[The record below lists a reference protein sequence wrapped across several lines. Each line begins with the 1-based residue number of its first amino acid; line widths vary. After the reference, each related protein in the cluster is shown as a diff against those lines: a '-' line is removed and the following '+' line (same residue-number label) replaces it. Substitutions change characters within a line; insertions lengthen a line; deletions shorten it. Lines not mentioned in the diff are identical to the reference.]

1 MSYEG
6 LLVFE
11 DSHRALGGVL
21 KARASTGCH
30 GAHRLLW
37 QASEDE
43 LKKAYRKLAM
53 KWHPDKNAGDEGAK
67 AKFQEISHAFS
78 VLSDPQK
85 RDKYDKYGDD
95 EGIEGDEMDMEMF
108 MSMFGGLF
116 ASMGGKGGGGGRPGR
131 FPGGLF
137 EDDDESFIFMPG
149 GIPGMTGMPPGMAF
163 HTNAPPGMF
172 GGMPPGMMFAGMDE
186 GDEWEDEPAPH
197 AKKSCERSRQQAY
210 AVLQGVH
217 QTDFK

>member
-1 MSYEG
+1 
-6 LLVFE
+6 L
-11 DSHRALGGVL
+11 
-21 KARASTGCH
+21 
-30 GAHRLLW
+30 HRLLW

-95 EGIEGDEMDMEMF
+95 EGMEGDEMDMEMF

-116 ASMGGKGGGGGRPGR
+116 ASMGGMGAGRGRPGR

-137 EDDDESFIFMPG
+137 EDEEESFIFMPG

-172 GGMPPGMMFAGMDE
+172 GGMSPGMMFAGED
-186 GDEWEDEPAPH
+186 DEWEDEPAPH
-197 AKKSCERSRQQAY
+197 SKKSCKRTRQQAGSGCCSMRISRRD
-210 AVLQGVH
+210 V
-217 QTDFK
+217 D

>member
-1 MSYEG
+1 

-116 ASMGGKGGGGGRPGR
+116 ASMGGMGTPGRPGR
-131 FPGGLF
+131 GWAQARPLSGRALRGRRRVIHLHARRHSWHDGHAAGDGFSH
-137 EDDDESFIFMPG
+137 ER
-149 GIPGMTGMPPGMAF
+149 AAW
-163 HTNAPPGMF
+163 HVWRNAPRHDVCWHGRRRRV
-172 GGMPPGMMFAGMDE
+172 GGRAGTT
-186 GDEWEDEPAPH
+186 
-197 AKKSCERSRQQAY
+197 C
-210 AVLQGVH
+210 
-217 QTDFK
+217 